1 MPPVV
6 IKDDRVAEV
15 RFPSSQFE
23 VELKDG
29 RILSTPQS
37 WYPRLARATREQ
49 RAHREL
55 SAAEHGIHWREIDE
69 DLSVAGMLRGRK
81 APRGN

>member
-29 RILSTPQS
+29 RISLDAAIVVSAPCS
-37 WYPRLARATREQ
+37 RDAGAT
-49 RAHREL
+49 
-55 SAAEHGIHWREIDE
+55 SAI
-69 DLSVAGMLRGRK
+69 
-81 APRGN
+81 GN